1 MEADERHGFRG
12 PGWLTHNRLAILLA
26 LATVVLLTVSA
37 PNVGLTWDEPAYIVA
52 GESYAEWYCK
62 LLSDP
67 GYALSYEGIDYY
79 WVINHEHPALPK
91 AWTGLIWLVARFVL
105 DDLTAHRLGGIILAG
120 GLVGLVYL
128 AAAKHSG
135 QVAGLAAAASLLTMP
150 RFFFHSHLAALDVP
164 TAFTMFA
171 VVFLFWRTADRVSL
185 KWDLIAGV
193 AFGLALVSK
202 LNAAMVPP
210 ILLLWL
216 LVFKRRLYLFRR
228 LFVMTII
235 GAPLFVALWP
245 WLYYR
250 PLERF
255 TEYIRFMTVD
265 HYPIGQWYL
274 GAFRLPPPWHF
285 PLLVTLAVLP
295 LSVTILYLVGIARA
309 TAERRSRSF
318 GCLLIGLS
326 FVPMLVLVAGKS
338 YMFDNERLFIPSY
351 PYLACLAGLG
361 FDWIVR
367 GIRNA
372 AQRFRRP
379 AWARVSTIAI
389 ALVAFVPHAAIACQ
403 LYPHLLSYYSEGIGG
418 LSCATELGF
427 ETTYWAETYAEA
439 LPYLNSNAEPGD
451 VLWVQDW
458 SHDVMI
464 YYQLH
469 GLLRSDLAIARAA
482 GARSYFEREGVD
494 AHWGSIWD
502 ADYVVLQYR
511 QTGFNEQIRL
521 YLDEH
526 SPVYQL
532 AYDRVPLMEIY
543 AAGRE

>member
-1 MEADERHGFRG
+1 MAANGVYAFRG
-12 PGWLTHNRLAILLA
+12 PGWFTHNRCALLLA
-26 LATVVLLTVSA
+26 VATVVLLTVSA

-52 GESYAEWYCK
+52 GESYAEWYHK
-62 LLSDP
+62 LVSDP
-67 GYALSYEGIDYY
+67 GYALSDEGIDYH
-79 WVINHEHPALPK
+79 WVINHEHPPLPK
-91 AWTGLIWLVARFVL
+91 AWAGLVWSAARFVL
-105 DDLTAHRLGGIILAG
+105 DDLTAHRLGSIILAG

-164 TAFTMFA
+164 TAFAMFG
-171 VVFLFWRTADRVSL
+171 VVYLFWQTAGRAAL
-185 KWDLIAGV
+185 KWDLILGL
-193 AFGLALVSK
+193 AFGLALASK

-210 ILLLWL
+210 ILLFWL
-216 LVFKRRLYLFRR
+216 LVFRRRLYLFRR
-228 LFVMTII
+228 LFVMTVV

-245 WLYYR
+245 WLYR
-250 PLERF
+250 QPLERIA
-255 TEYIRFMTVD
+255 EYVRFMTVD
-265 HYPIGQWYL
+265 HYAIGQWYL

-285 PLLVTLAVLP
+285 PFLVTLAVLP
-295 LSVTILYLVGIARA
+295 LSVTILYLVGIARSA
-309 TAERRSRSF
+309 AERRSRSF
-318 GCLLIGLS
+318 GCLLIAFS
-326 FVPMLVLVAGKS
+326 FLPMLALVVGKS
-338 YMFDNERLFIPSY
+338 FLFDNERLFIPCY

-367 GIRNA
+367 GVRSGA
-372 AQRFRRP
+372 ERFRRP
-379 AWARVSTIAI
+379 AWATVLTA
-389 ALVAFVPHAAIACQ
+389 AVGLAAFVPHTLIACR

-418 LSCATELGF
+418 LSCAARLGF

-451 VLWVQDW
+451 AVWVQDW

-469 GLLRSDLAIARAA
+469 GLLRPDLAIARTP
-482 GARSYFEREGVD
+482 GARSYFEREGVE
-494 AHWGSIWD
+494 AHWGSIWE
-502 ADYVVLQYR
+502 ADHVVLQYR
-511 QTGFNEQIRL
+511 QTGFNEDIRL

-532 AYDRVPLMEIY
+532 AYDGVPLMEIY
-543 AAGRE
+543 AAEKE